1 MIIVLSFTAF
11 LLLVALAIFLVALG
25 LFFLNSVISTLASLL
40 VTCILDLA
48 FFDTSIS
55 MLVPLYVTL
64 VLVPLNKVLAICS
77 ALAS

>member
-25 LFFLNSVISTLASLL
+25 LFFLNSVISALASLL
-40 VTCILDLA
+40 VTRILDLA